1 MNDQE
6 KAPVP
11 DELPEP
17 TLLRFSARPESWA
30 GRRVTEVLIVFCVGL
45 LLSIIKS
52 WLSLQIRHV
61 PDPLCP
67 LTGFAL
73 ACLLRYSYV
82 ALPPLLIGTAL
93 GPLLMHTSIYFALG
107 EALGAVAGATAGWLC
122 LKSLRRSDFSLVYAR
137 DVLQLIGIGGI
148 SASAVGAT
156 FHAWLGIGP
165 EALALRGHSYLWFA
179 LFLSSLASIIA
190 FTPAVFFLL
199 KKDFGMPTLQ
209 EKRVEII
216 FLYITMAVCIVLSVF
231 FPFDETPF
239 GPIIQTLPYLAL
251 FGIALRAGLR
261 PVAMATAF
269 GLLGM
274 FILFDAAGDLAPQ
287 RGTLMTMGAFPVL
300 VLLGTSSCLL
310 MGIQRDAITASQ
322 LQTRL
327 ALAAADFCQWE
338 WSRQG
343 GLKFH
348 STAWTKRIGLEGDN
362 FLPLQR
368 WIETIHPDDNTM
380 FAQAITDGA
389 KARLP
394 GFNVRFRSRDAQT
407 GKWFWSKSVSI
418 ILKSDSDQQPLQAVG
433 IVVDINSD
441 VEAEELRLATAHDRA
456 ELEALRT
463 QLNPHFLFNCLNS
476 VRALVGKDPV
486 RAREMITS
494 LSALLRYLLKGHPDI
509 FETVET
515 EMGIVMKYLSIEQI
529 RFGAKLVVETSVTA
543 EALPGKVPS
552 MIILTLVENAIKHGI
567 SKLEGEG
574 LIRIEIAVA
583 DGLLGIRV
591 INTGQLEAARKG
603 IGLENT
609 RRRMKLFSGDTATF
623 QIFSAVPNTVT
634 AYLSLP
640 LKSH

>member
-17 TLLRFSARPESWA
+17 TLLRFSAHPEHWV
-30 GRRVTEVLIVFCVGL
+30 GKRITEVLIVFCGGL
-45 LLSIIKS
+45 ILSLIKS
-52 WLSLQIRHV
+52 WLSLQIRHT

-73 ACLLRYSYV
+73 ACLLRYSYG
-82 ALPPLLIGTAL
+82 ALLPLLVGTAL
-93 GPLLMHTSIYFALG
+93 GPLIMQTSLYFAVG
-107 EALGAVAGATAGWLC
+107 EAFGAVAGATAGWLC
-122 LKSLRRSDFSLVYAR
+122 LKNIRRKDFSLVYAR
-137 DVLQLIGIGGI
+137 DVLQLIGIGGL

-165 EALALRGHSYLWFA
+165 EAMALKGHSHLWFA
-179 LFLSSLASIIA
+179 LFISSLASIIA

-199 KKDFGMPTLQ
+199 TKDFGMPTLR

-216 FLYITMAVCIVLSVF
+216 LLYITMALCIALSVF
-231 FPFDETPF
+231 FPFEDA
-239 GPIIQTLPYLAL
+239 PIGTVAQTLPYLAL
-251 FGIALRAGLR
+251 FSIALRAGLR
-261 PVAMATAF
+261 PVAMASAF

-274 FILFDAAGDLAPQ
+274 FILFDAAGDLAPKS
-287 RGTLMTMGAFPVL
+287 GTLLTMGAFPVL
-300 VLLGTSSCLL
+300 VLLSTSSCLL

-348 STAWTKRIGLEGDN
+348 STAWTKRIGLEGDS

-368 WIETIHPDDNTM
+368 WIETVHPDDNTM
-380 FAQAITDGA
+380 FAQAITEGA
-389 KARLP
+389 KGRSP
-394 GFNVRFRSRDAQT
+394 GFNVRFRSKDAQT

-418 ILKSDSDQQPLQAVG
+418 ILKSDSDQRPLQAVG

-456 ELEALRT
+456 ELEALRA

-476 VRALVGKDPV
+476 VRALVGKDPA

-515 EMGIVMKYLSIEQI
+515 EMGVVMKYLSIEQI
-529 RFGAKLVVETSVTA
+529 RFGAKLVVETSISSETLA
-543 EALPGKVPS
+543 GKIPS

-574 LIRIEIAVA
+574 LIRIEIAVD
-583 DGLLGIRV
+583 DGFLAIRV
-591 INTGQLEAARKG
+591 SNTGQLEAARKG

-609 RRRMKLFSGDTATF
+609 RRRMKLFSGDAATF
-623 QIFSAVPNTVT
+623 QIFSAVPNVVT